1 MLLIYKTLWILW
13 SFVINVCHIF
23 YFLLMFLLNVIC
35 NLLIWNFTLFVV
47 KAITSDRIN
56 IILFFICSNCKS
68 QQQKVCKLLHRMN
81 IVNCYKWA
89 IICFV
94 GRLRNIYI
102 YRHTHTYLGWL
113 AQILMKFVYSFL
125 CELFLKIQSEKVH
138 LS

>member
-68 QQQKVCKLLHRMN
+68 QQQKVCKLLPRMN